1 MNYCNLAPENLLF
14 AVEFDGK
21 AEGYEQGLTQFT
33 LQTQMEGWYRFY
45 KIEVPLPT
53 ITH

>member
-21 AEGYEQGLTQFT
+21 AEGYKQGLTQFT
-33 LQTQMEGWYRFY
+33 LQTRLHIKQL
-45 KIEVPLPT
+45 IETLST
-53 ITH
+53 WT